1 MKWTDGSWMA
11 LECRKIAAANQAFLA
26 EARTPAVF
34 ASDCTW
40 KKVFR
45 SGYKD
50 IVNFVP

>member
-1 MKWTDGSWMA
+1 MA
-11 LECRKIAAANQAFLA
+11 LECRKIAAVNQAFLA
-26 EARTPAVF
+26 GARIPAVF
-34 ASDCTW
+34 ANDCIW